1 VREPNAG
8 LDLPAV
14 IVTAPAAGEVDF
26 VSRFFAPANGVPEDP
41 VSGVAQLCLAPY
53 WANGWASANSPGAS
67 SPGAAASS
75 HCEDLGACVE
85 LAGNAVTVLE
95 GRFRL

>member
-1 VREPNAG
+1 MTLLAG

-14 IVTAPAAGEVDF
+14 IVTAPAADEVDF

-41 VSGVAQLCLAPY
+41 VSGVAHVCLAPY
-53 WANGWASANSPGAS
+53 CSERLGKRKLMGRQLSPRG
-67 SPGAAASS
+67 GLV
-75 HCEDLGACVE
+75 HCEDLGARVE
-85 LAGNAVTVLE
+85 LRGNAVTVLE

>member
-1 VREPNAG
+1 VREPKAG

-41 VSGVAQLCLAPY
+41 VFWGRAFVPCALLGERLGKRKLTGRQLSRRGGLV
-53 WANGWASANSPGAS
+53 
-67 SPGAAASS
+67 
-75 HCEDLGACVE
+75 HCEDLGARVE
-85 LAGNAVTVLE
+85 LAGNAVTVL

>member
-26 VSRFFAPANGVPEDP
+26 VSRFFAPANGVRRIPFLGSRSCALLGERLGKRKLTGRQLSRRGGLVP
-41 VSGVAQLCLAPY
+41 LRGFRGV
-53 WANGWASANSPGAS
+53 
-67 SPGAAASS
+67 
-75 HCEDLGACVE
+75 
-85 LAGNAVTVLE
+85 
-95 GRFRL
+95 R